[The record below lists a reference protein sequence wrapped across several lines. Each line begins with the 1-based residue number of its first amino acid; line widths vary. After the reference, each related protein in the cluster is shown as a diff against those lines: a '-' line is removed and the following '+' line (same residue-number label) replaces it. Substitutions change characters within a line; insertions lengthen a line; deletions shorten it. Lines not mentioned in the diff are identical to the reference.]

1 MDWKSIYESRRCS
14 LDEAVAHVTSG
25 DRVILGSACGTPED
39 LIDALLRRTDEL
51 HDVELVA
58 FVSTGRSAYAQP
70 QYAKAF
76 RHNGFFVAPSTR
88 KAVDE
93 DRADF
98 SASNFGTFPLL
109 VSGDELPCDV
119 AMITVTPP
127 DKVGNCSL
135 GISVS
140 YDFSAARAAKK
151 VIAEVNPNMPFTLG
165 YSSLHVSEIDHF
177 VWTDR
182 PIVTAP
188 RPELNDAERKIGGY
202 CASLIKDGD
211 CLQLGYGA
219 LPEAVLGFMDDKHDL
234 GIHSEM
240 ISDGVMQLVEKG
252 VITCARKN
260 FKNRKIVIT
269 FAIGSREFYDWIH
282 LNSMVE
288 MHPVEYINDPAVIG
302 LNDNMVSINS
312 ALCVDLLGQ
321 AAADMMGA
329 RQYSG
334 VGGQVEFVR
343 GCRVSKGGRSIIA
356 LAAASSDGTISRI
369 VPALAQGQAVTTS
382 RNDIDYVITDY
393 GIAHL
398 RGRTVKDRARMLV
411 EIAAPQF
418 RDWLLEEFTRIYA
431 RDCRK

>member
-1 MDWKSIYESRRCS
+1 MDWKSIYQSRRCS
-14 LDEAVAHVTSG
+14 LDEAVGHVKPG

-39 LIDALLRRTDEL
+39 LIDALLKRTDEL

-58 FVSTGRSAYAQP
+58 FVSTGKSAYAQP

>member
-1 MDWKSIYESRRCS
+1 MDWTSIYESRRCS
-14 LDEAVAHVTSG
+14 LDAAAGHVKSG

-39 LIDALLRRTDEL
+39 LIDALLKRADEL

-98 SASNFGTFPLL
+98 SASHFGAFPRLL
-109 VSGDELPCDV
+109 AEGDLPCDV

-140 YDFSAARAAKK
+140 YDFSAAKAAKK

-177 VWTDR
+177 AWTER

-202 CASLIKDGD
+202 CASLIEDGD

-219 LPEAVLGFMDDKHDL
+219 LPEAVLGFMGDKHDL

-269 FAIGSREFYDWIH
+269 FAIGTREFYDWIH
-282 LNSMVE
+282 MNSMVE
-288 MHPVEYINDPAVIG
+288 MHPVEFINDPAVIG

-343 GCRVSKGGRSIIA
+343 GCRLSKGGRSVIA
-356 LAAASSDGTISRI
+356 LAAASSDGKISRI

-398 RGRTVKDRARMLV
+398 RGRTVKERARMLV

-418 RDWLLEEFTRIYA
+418 RDWLREEFARIYG
-431 RDCRK
+431 RDCPK

>member
-1 MDWKSIYESRRCS
+1 MDWTSIYEGRRCS
-14 LDEAVAHVTSG
+14 LDEAVTHVKSG

-39 LIDALLRRTDEL
+39 LIDALLKRADEL

-58 FVSTGRSAYAQP
+58 FVSTGKSAYAQP
-70 QYAKAF
+70 QYAKAY

-109 VSGDELPCDV
+109 MTGDDLPCDV

-140 YDFSAARAAKK
+140 YDFSAAKAART

-165 YSSLHVSEIDHF
+165 NTCLHVSEIDHF
-177 VWTDR
+177 ARTER

-219 LPEAVLGFMDDKHDL
+219 LPEAVLGFMEDKHDL

-282 LNSMVE
+282 MNSMVE

-343 GCRVSKGGRSIIA
+343 GCRASKGGRSVIA
-356 LAAASSDGTISRI
+356 LAAASSDGKISRI
-369 VPALAQGQAVTTS
+369 VPALAQGQAVTTT

-393 GIAHL
+393 GIARL
-398 RGRTVKDRARMLV
+398 RGRTVKERARMLV

-418 RDWLLEEFTRIYA
+418 RDWLRDEFARIYG
-431 RDCRK
+431 RTCPH

>member
-14 LDEAVAHVTSG
+14 PDEAVTHVKSG

-39 LIDALLRRTDEL
+39 LIDALLKRADEL

-58 FVSTGRSAYAQP
+58 FVSTGKSAYAQP

-109 VSGDELPCDV
+109 MTGDDLPCDV

-140 YDFSAARAAKK
+140 YDFSAAKAART

-165 YSSLHVSEIDHF
+165 NTCLHVSEIDHF
-177 VWTDR
+177 VRTER

-219 LPEAVLGFMDDKHDL
+219 LPEAVLGFMEDKHDL

-260 FKNRKIVIT
+260 FKSRKIVIT

-282 LNSMVE
+282 MNSMVE

-356 LAAASSDGTISRI
+356 LAAASSDGKISRI
-369 VPALAQGQAVTTS
+369 VPALAQGQAVTTT

-398 RGRTVKDRARMLV
+398 RGRTVKERARMLV

-418 RDWLLEEFTRIYA
+418 RDWLRDEFARIYG
-431 RDCRK
+431 RECLK